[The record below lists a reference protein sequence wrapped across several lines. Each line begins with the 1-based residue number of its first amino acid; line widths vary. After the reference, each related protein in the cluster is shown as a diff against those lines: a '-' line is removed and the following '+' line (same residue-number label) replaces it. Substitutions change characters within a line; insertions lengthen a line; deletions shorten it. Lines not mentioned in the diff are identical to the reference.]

1 MTTPPPTVASAAERR
16 ARALDILRFTLDFA
30 GHRKLTRVAS
40 SLTFTTVLAIVP
52 LLAVVLALFTAF
64 PLFAQFHQAL
74 ETFLGESLLPPS
86 VSDTIMRYL
95 NQFAAQASGLTAVG
109 GAFLVVTSIL
119 LIMTID
125 EAFNEIWNVAR
136 QRPMRQRLLVYWA
149 IISLGPIL
157 MGASLWATTV
167 LARESLGYIQHLPE
181 GLGLLLEL
189 VPFLM
194 SVLGFTALFVFVP
207 NCRVLWR
214 DALAGGLG
222 TAAILALMKA
232 AFTWYLTQFPSY
244 TVIYG
249 AFAILPIFLLWI
261 YLSWL
266 VVLLGATVA
275 SLLPA
280 LRLHRWALRRHPGAQ
295 LIDAIG
301 IVRALWQARD
311 TLPPGR
317 SPGFLEKHLRVH
329 PDTLHDILG
338 ALRELG
344 YVVPTSDSEHW
355 VLACDPLQAGLGPLT
370 DRLLIDRAQPGL
382 PPEIARAIADTLLG
396 APPTLEALF
405 SATATENQ
413 GDDAQYGETVAS
425 GPRGNHH
432 AESQ

>member
-1 MTTPPPTVASAAERR
+1 MTSPPQTAPEPPAQRH
-16 ARALDILRFTLDFA
+16 ARALDMLRFTLDFA

-52 LLAVVLALFTAF
+52 TLAVVLALFTAF

-74 ETFLGESLLPPS
+74 ETFLSESLLPPS

-109 GAFLVVTSIL
+109 GGFLVVTTIL

-136 QRPMRQRLLVYWA
+136 QRPLRQRLLVYWA

-157 MGASLWATTV
+157 VGASLWATSV
-167 LARESLGYIQHLPE
+167 LARASLGYIGDLPA
-181 GLGLLLEL
+181 GLGLLLGI
-189 VPFLM
+189 VPFLV

-214 DALAGGLG
+214 DALLGGLG
-222 TAAILALMKA
+222 TTLVLSLMKA
-232 AFTWYLTQFPSY
+232 AFTWYLTAFPSY

-249 AFAILPIFLLWI
+249 AFATLPIFLLWI

-280 LRLHRWALRRHPGAQ
+280 LRLHRWALQRQPGAQ
-295 LIDAIG
+295 IIDALG
-301 IVRALWQARD
+301 ILRLLWRARD
-311 TLPPGR
+311 GLPPGR
-317 SPGFLEKHLRVH
+317 SLGFLEKHLRMH
-329 PDTLHDILG
+329 PDTLHDIL
-338 ALRELG
+338 AVLRELG
-344 YVVPTSDSEHW
+344 YAVPTADSELW
-355 VLACDPLQAGLGPLT
+355 VLACDPQRASLGPLT
-370 DRLLIDRAQPGL
+370 DHLLLDRGQATLRIGTL
-382 PPEIARAIADTLLG
+382 DALARTLQG
-396 APPTLEALF
+396 QAPTLDEFFLND
-405 SATATENQ
+405 ATANQ
-413 GDDAQYGETVAS
+413 GDDAQ
-425 GPRGNHH
+425 
-432 AESQ
+432 